1 MGRLGLA
8 VGRVLRLAGE
18 AGVVVSLLGRELQD
32 GDGRHPLGVLHL
44 LGLLR
49 DALGDDGAGAV
60 EPGDLEASILGSHY
74 KDSHEALVT
83 IDIDFMFVL
92 ITSHFRDTLI

>member
-49 DALGDDGAGAV
+49 DALGDDCAAAV
-60 EPGDLEASILGSHY
+60 EPRYLNLDLIFFAKKCQSL
-74 KDSHEALVT
+74 
-83 IDIDFMFVL
+83 F
-92 ITSHFRDTLI
+92 